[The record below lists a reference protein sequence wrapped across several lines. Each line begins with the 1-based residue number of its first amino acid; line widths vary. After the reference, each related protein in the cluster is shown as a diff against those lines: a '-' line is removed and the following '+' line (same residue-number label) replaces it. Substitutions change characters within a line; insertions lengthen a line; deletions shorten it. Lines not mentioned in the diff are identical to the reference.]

1 MATAD
6 PGPFESLGGS
16 PAPRGVG
23 GAVADGPVHRP
34 DDGTDKWPSSP

>member
-1 MATAD
+1 MAAAG

-16 PAPRGVG
+16 PAPQGG